1 MKFKLPRHVSLTAVD
16 DDAVLLDL
24 NSGAYFGLNHIG
36 ASLLDQLQQGISVE
50 LAIENIAKQYQ
61 ISNDIVAQ
69 DIQELLSELIDQALI
84 EPI

>member
-1 MKFKLPRHVSLTAVD
+1 MKFKLAKHVSLTAVD
-16 DDAVLLDL
+16 DEAVILDL

-36 ASLLDQLQQGISVE
+36 ALLMEQLQAGASSE
-50 LAIENIAKQYQ
+50 LAVKNIAEQYQ
-61 ISNDIVAQ
+61 IASHTVEK